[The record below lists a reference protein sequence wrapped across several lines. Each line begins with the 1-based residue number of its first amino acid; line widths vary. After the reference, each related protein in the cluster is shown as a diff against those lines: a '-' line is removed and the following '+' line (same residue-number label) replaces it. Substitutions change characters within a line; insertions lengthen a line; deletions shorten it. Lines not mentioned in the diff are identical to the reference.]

1 MFLDLGWES
10 VDFYVS
16 EHNNTAV
23 FCAQTS
29 VAGTDSKLLSV
40 NRGEILQT
48 TKPNREASFICQ
60 VIWWNLIVHGPGW
73 DFDFIKNSNT

>member
-1 MFLDLGWES
+1 

-40 NRGEILQT
+40 
-48 TKPNREASFICQ
+48 
-60 VIWWNLIVHGPGW
+60 
-73 DFDFIKNSNT
+73 